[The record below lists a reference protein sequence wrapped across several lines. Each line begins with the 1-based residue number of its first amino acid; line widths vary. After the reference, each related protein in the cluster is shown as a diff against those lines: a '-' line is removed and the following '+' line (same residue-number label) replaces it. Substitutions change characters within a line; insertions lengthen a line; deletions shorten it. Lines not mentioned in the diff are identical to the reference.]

1 MNCAVKLVVGKDN
14 PCIGPGLVAL
24 LEEIA
29 DSSSVMQACTKME
42 ISYSKA
48 WKLIRQAEEGLGC
61 QLVNRKSGGNKGG
74 KAELTEYAKS
84 FIKKFRKTE
93 KQVFEY
99 AQRTVLKNLAQD

>member
-48 WKLIRQAEEGLGC
+48 WKLIRQAEDGLGC
-61 QLVNRKSGGNKGG
+61 QLVNRKSGGNNKIRLVSVAGLM
-74 KAELTEYAKS
+74 ASPER
-84 FIKKFRKTE
+84 FM
-93 KQVFEY
+93 
-99 AQRTVLKNLAQD
+99 